1 MLTNKHFLHQGC
13 VYLQGEPF
21 DWHSNIHRSLDRQL
35 LAVLDTVHSFGIC
48 HCDLHQGNILVTPY
62 KQIILLDFAGSKLK
76 SNVEDRIAVRNHM
89 AMLLR
94 LQASCHA

>member
-21 DWHSNIHRSLDRQL
+21 DWHSNIHRTLDRQL

-62 KQIILLDFAGSKLK
+62 KQIILLDFAGAKLK